1 MRLRTKAPKPFPFSR
16 RERRVPME
24 VGVQIAG
31 NAALPGVETTFT
43 ENVSPRGARVFS
55 SRPWRLNDRL
65 TLTTVTG
72 GFQSIGRVAYCEHVS
87 DAGFAVGVEFVESRG
102 QWVLANASV
111 G

>member
-1 MRLRTKAPKPFPFSR
+1 
-16 RERRVPME
+16 ME

-31 NAALPGVETTFT
+31 NAVLPGVETTFT

-55 SRPWRLNDRL
+55 SRPWRLNDSL

-72 GFQSIGRVAYCEHVS
+72 GFQSIARVAYCEHIPN
-87 DAGFAVGVEFVESRG
+87 AGFAVGVEFVESRG
-102 QWVLANASV
+102 QWVLANSFA

>member
-1 MRLRTKAPKPFPFSR
+1 
-16 RERRVPME
+16 ME

-31 NAALPGVETTFT
+31 NAVLPGVETTFT

-72 GFQSIGRVAYCEHVS
+72 VAMLAANSRARISGRLLCAVCAIG
-87 DAGFAVGVEFVESRG
+87 
-102 QWVLANASV
+102 
-111 G
+111 